1 MRRVCSLGQ
10 PPVPVKPILRQYEER
25 GKGHALSPASTM
37 AAMNAVPK
45 LRKAQ
50 QPPLSYK
57 GATPDSD
64 RAKQPTLVEPA
75 ATGQELNPGDRVAGL
90 GNFGVPTGEMGTV
103 EKTNEDDALVKW
115 DGKGRMRIRQPWL
128 KKI

>member
-1 MRRVCSLGQ
+1 
-10 PPVPVKPILRQYEER
+10 
-25 GKGHALSPASTM
+25 M
-37 AAMNAVPK
+37 AGVIAVPK

-50 QPPLSYK
+50 QPPLSHT

-64 RAKQPTLVEPA
+64 RAKRPALVEPA
-75 ATGQELNPGDRVAGL
+75 ATKQDLNPGDRVEGL
-90 GNFGVPTGEMGTV
+90 GNFGLPTGEMGTV

-115 DGKGRMRIRQPWL
+115 DDDGRMIIRQPWL